1 MPRPK
6 SSDKTGQRCIIGNAK
21 FAANRVASNT
31 RAKLFDINSIWIY
44 DNLLGRHARLNK
56 TISLDFSDHKDAR
69 SCGEIEPLGPLQQI
83 SEAQSPPMFRH
94 PDFRPVVF
102 KKQRAART
110 QTGFDSTPVESAIA
124 LIDKVRPLP
133 FKLSAC
139 SAGKEH
145 SVTQVESGTSQT
157 ERIRGDQLHR
167 YFRVINARQTII
179 AYY

>member
-1 MPRPK
+1 MVRERFSLQGPLVEQVRFQPFM
-6 SSDKTGQRCIIGNAK
+6 IGYK
-21 FAANRVASNT
+21 GDLAA
-31 RAKLFDINSIWIY
+31 
-44 DNLLGRHARLNK
+44 H
-56 TISLDFSDHKDAR
+56 DFVGTPAEDAR
-69 SCGEIEPLGPLQQI
+69 CRGEIQSLRSFQQI
-83 SEAQSPPMFRH
+83 SKAQSPPMFRH
-94 PDFRPVVF
+94 PNFRPVVF

-157 ERIRGDQLHR
+157 ERIRGDQLSR
-167 YFRVINARQTII
+167 YFRFINARHTII